1 MDELH
6 VHVGFINIPLILLD
20 SFYPQY
26 LPSPF
31 HPSSFSQPP
40 LFPLPPISSIL
51 PLHSLFPPTNLCAPS
66 FAWCFIS
73 SSLLALYC
81 WMNGSWSREPSS
93 RAFARLTI
101 AADSEPPDCCAF
113 ACVWCGVYVCVCVE
127 GGEGYSLN
135 SSYIPTIL
143 STMPVASF
151 PDPILAWERG

>member
-6 VHVGFINIPLILLD
+6 AHVGFKHTTCLNP
-20 SFYPQY
+20 FHPQY

-40 LFPLPPISSIL
+40 LFPPLPSSPPLPLFPLPPLSSIL
-51 PLHSLFPPTNLCAPS
+51 PLHTLSPPTNLCAPS

-93 RAFARLTI
+93 RALARLTI
-101 AADSEPPDCCAF
+101 AAESESPECLAF
-113 ACVWCGVYVCVCVE
+113 ACVWR
-127 GGEGYSLN
+127 GYTLN

-151 PDPILAWERG
+151 PDPVLAWERG